1 MGEALTDGLVVGG
14 IQDGEMLVVQERCG
28 QGWCGHWWE
37 IVCQCLVVEI
47 PQAGDDQTVLSL
59 VLLDDQHRKMG
70 AYAINRIDEW

>member
-1 MGEALTDGLVVGG
+1 
-14 IQDGEMLVVQERCG
+14 MLVVQGRCG

-59 VLLDDQHRKMG
+59 VLLDVSGDLKLLS
-70 AYAINRIDEW
+70 NE